1 MCPTES
7 EARWPRSN
15 LYSDQYFPLK
25 TLSYLQACYDPVIKS
40 MGNSGYFCKI
50 RWLSAPE
57 RDFIFDLWTIQ
68 KLFLG
73 FWEKDLS
80 ENWGQTPETLGGTLH
95 LQPGQSN
102 MCEGSVEDLQ
112 ILVFSFYHRALGIRP
127 RLPGRTVSTFIHWPY
142 AMPPEGAPECSS
154 ICKTS
159 PVFAV
164 VANS

>member
-1 MCPTES
+1 M
-7 EARWPRSN
+7 
-15 LYSDQYFPLK
+15 
-25 TLSYLQACYDPVIKS
+25 TLLSSQWVILAISVRLDGSVHQREISYLTCEQYKS
-40 MGNSGYFCKI
+40 FSWGF
-50 RWLSAPE
+50 E
-57 RDFIFDLWTIQ
+57 RKTYQ
-68 KLFLG
+68 KTEVKLLRH
-73 FWEKDLS
+73 W
-80 ENWGQTPETLGGTLH
+80 GGTLH